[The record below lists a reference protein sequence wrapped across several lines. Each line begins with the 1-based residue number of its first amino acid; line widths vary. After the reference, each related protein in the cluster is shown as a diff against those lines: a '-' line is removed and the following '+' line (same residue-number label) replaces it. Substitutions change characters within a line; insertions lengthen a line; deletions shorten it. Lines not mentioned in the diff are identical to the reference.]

1 MGISKST
8 WRKIFNLIHERN
20 ENWNT
25 MQFGVIVGF
34 FRIFKWTVFKCIE
47 KWTEQNNEHLY
58 THYPD
63 STFVNILLLT
73 HLSFN
78 TKTHTFFFCWTTW
91 KSVALRITFHS
102 ETLGHAPPYLWR
114 FPMWPKEHY
123 HTSMSIEYMHMVAQQ
138 SSRTSSSCKA
148 ETLYPLNNNSPFPHY
163 APKLILIQ

>member
-1 MGISKST
+1 M
-8 WRKIFNLIHERN
+8 
-20 ENWNT
+20 

-78 TKTHTFFFCWTTW
+78 TKTHTFFFSAEPLESQLHFALHFIPKHLDTHLLICDVFLCDQRKIITPQCQLSICTW
-91 KSVALRITFHS
+91 LHNR
-102 ETLGHAPPYLWR
+102 APDLLHLA
-114 FPMWPKEHY
+114 KL
-123 HTSMSIEYMHMVAQQ
+123 
-138 SSRTSSSCKA
+138 K
-148 ETLYPLNNNSPFPHY
+148 LYIY
-163 APKLILIQ
+163 